1 MWRVLTGRHRKLE
14 FSLME
19 AGHTK
24 YSPDWHC
31 GLWKMKWRHIT
42 AETLPEL
49 SSSVSRSSRN
59 GHNLQQL
66 VQDSEKPVVFYNW
79 STYFDEFF
87 KKLPNNRKYHHFK
100 MMAEVPGVVH
110 VKEYT
115 NTEEN
120 EINIMK
126 RGQIQIDSET
136 LPDTIIPR
144 CCKAMVPL

>member
-1 MWRVLTGRHRKLE
+1 
-14 FSLME
+14 
-19 AGHTK
+19 
-24 YSPDWHC
+24 
-31 GLWKMKWRHIT
+31 MKWRHIT

-115 NTEEN
+115 TPKK
-120 EINIMK
+120 MK
-126 RGQIQIDSET
+126 LT
-136 LPDTIIPR
+136 L
-144 CCKAMVPL
+144 